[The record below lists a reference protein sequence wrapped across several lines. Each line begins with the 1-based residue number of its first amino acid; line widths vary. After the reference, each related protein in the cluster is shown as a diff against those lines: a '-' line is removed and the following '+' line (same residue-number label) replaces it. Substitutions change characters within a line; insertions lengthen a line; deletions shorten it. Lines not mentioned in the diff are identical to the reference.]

1 MRNTGRGVNVLAM
14 SGVGSNPD
22 QFQGQK
28 KKKGVKREPGKL
40 FNSLLPQFSHF
51 KNENN
56 HITSL

>member
-1 MRNTGRGVNVLAM
+1 M

-22 QFQGQK
+22 QFRGQK
-28 KKKGVKREPGKL
+28 KKKVKREPGKL

-56 HITSL
+56 HITLLPYEK

>member
-1 MRNTGRGVNVLAM
+1 MCWICLESDQILISSRGK
-14 SGVGSNPD
+14 
-22 QFQGQK
+22 K